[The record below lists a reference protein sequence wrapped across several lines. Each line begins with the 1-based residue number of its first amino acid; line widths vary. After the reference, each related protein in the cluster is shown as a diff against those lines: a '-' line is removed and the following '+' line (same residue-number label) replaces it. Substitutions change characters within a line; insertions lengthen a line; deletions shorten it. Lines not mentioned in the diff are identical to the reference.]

1 MFGLPDVKNY
11 VVIKTPRELR
21 AAKNITISRYII
33 CEDGNVI
40 FIWERSNGQWNKRKY
55 VLFDEDRDRDFDT
68 SGFTAY
74 KQFYAYCGREE
85 VERMKKILSPIPIW
99 ESQEQMHYANIDF
112 VGEKIYQPIYEFDAN
127 SAFTYGTLQ
136 LPSGFD
142 KLKEY
147 MLYLYDKKSNAET
160 KLQRSKYKNL
170 QNYLI
175 GYFARIKQLIRVRS
189 DIILK
194 SNLNIKTR
202 MGEIVDAGGK
212 VYLSNTDSIVTDSIG
227 ADIMQ
232 RHIGVGVGQFK
243 LSSQTDRLFY
253 QSSNSY
259 QLGDKVVWSGVKYFA
274 QKNTDFFQ
282 DKVAQQQ
289 GTLVDSFDY
298 CISENKE
305 YRLCRVRE
313 GEIKVTV
320 TNTIGELLE
329 TKRYRIKE

>member
-1 MFGLPDVKNY
+1 MPGFLRKKEFEKVVRALWDKVKEKFVEDVACDD
-11 VVIKTPRELR
+11 VT
-21 AAKNITISRYII
+21 
-33 CEDGNVI
+33 
-40 FIWERSNGQWNKRKY
+40 
-55 VLFDEDRDRDFDT
+55 
-68 SGFTAY
+68 
-74 KQFYAYCGREE
+74 
-85 VERMKKILSPIPIW
+85 KILSKTKNGQTSDVIDLSTYAKKDEENHFTKDNLFKDVFL
-99 ESQEQMHYANIDF
+99 ESVDPYVENLGNYTSVAGGVKKTGRRDF
-112 VGEKIYQPIYEFDAN
+112 TSHSNGN
-127 SAFTYGTLQ
+127 S
-136 LPSGFD
+136 
-142 KLKEY
+142 
-147 MLYLYDKKSNAET
+147 
-160 KLQRSKYKNL
+160 
-170 QNYLI
+170 
-175 GYFARIKQLIRVRS
+175 GYVESLLIRVRS
-189 DIILK
+189 DIILQ

-202 MGEIVDAGGK
+202 MGEIVDAGGN

-232 RHIGVGVGQFK
+232 RYIGVGVGQFK

-282 DKVAQQQ
+282 DKIAQQQ
-289 GTLVDSFDY
+289 GNLVDSFDY
-298 CISENKE
+298 CISENEE